1 MGQLRERDDA
11 FRPHHLGLWNCCS
24 RGSFPSG
31 VARRG
36 GPGNLVLRRL
46 HLLGRRRRPACSHPR
61 RGRVGSA
68 LGGSDPGVGADR
80 GWAHVLGGDRLR
92 WNCHGRQHGSHSYEN
107 DSEGFTT
114 GRLTLRRGPFAPGL
128 TPESGASE
136 IEVLTFAREEDRR
149 AQNRRHARGRSLPC
163 WAAERHRMGEPDPN
177 AEGASPDPDLRLPDS
192 FRPPVGFK
200 MGRGDDTLTANGG
213 PEFDGPL
220 GARLLLVTL
229 GRGVDYYRGAH
240 SRAWVFAGRGADTI
254 VTGRRTDIVSVNAA
268 TIRSAPEV
276 TAMESLAVGGRDRV
290 WTGGG
295 NDIVIAKDGRRDRVR
310 CGPGLDRA
318 ALDARDRARSCER
331 EFELSSRAAGSKLP
345 RAPVLRRYLR

>member
-1 MGQLRERDDA
+1 MTRFARITLVCGIAVLVAASLRAWPAAGGQGTSFYVDCTFSVADAVLRVHIHDEE
-11 FRPHHLGLWNCCS
+11 
-24 RGSFPSG
+24 GSVRRSG
-31 VARRG
+31 DRIQVLAPTGG
-36 GPGNLVLRRL
+36 GPTYWEEID
-46 HLLGRRRRPACSHPR
+46 C
-61 RGRVGSA
+61 
-68 LGGSDPGVGADR
+68 GGTATVDNTDLIR
-80 GWAHVLGGDRLR
+80 MRI
-92 WNCHGRQHGSHSYEN
+92 

-136 IEVLTFAREEDRR
+136 IEVLTFAREEDQELRIDGTQGDDRFR
-149 AQNRRHARGRSLPC
+149 AGRLSGTGWVNLN
-163 WAAERHRMGEPDPN
+163 PN

-254 VTGRRTDIVSVNAA
+254 VTGRRTDIVFGERGDDS
-268 TIRSAPEV
+268 IRTRGDRDGV
-276 TAMESLAVGGRDRV
+276 FAVGGRDRV
-290 WTGGG
+290 WTGRG